1 MIKAFTATW
10 CGPCK
15 MIKPILHK
23 LNDEGTIEIEF
34 YDVDDNSDIAKEYG
48 IKAVPT
54 LVFIND
60 GQEIKRTTGFKPAQE
75 LVKEHEAMIND
86 SN

>member
-1 MIKAFTATW
+1 MIRAFTATW

-23 LNDEGTIEIEF
+23 LNDEKVIEIEF
-34 YDVDDNSDIAKEYG
+34 YDIDEHSELAKEYE

-54 LVFIND
+54 LIFVQDN
-60 GQEIKRTTGFKPAQE
+60 EEVKRTMGYKPAE
-75 LVKEHEAMIND
+75 EIIREYEAMIND
-86 SN
+86 RD

>member
-15 MIKPILHK
+15 MLKPILHR
-23 LNDEGTIEIEF
+23 LNEEGTIEVEF
-34 YDVDDNSDIAKEYG
+34 YDIDEYSELAKEYE

-54 LVFIND
+54 LICVKENK
-60 GQEIKRTTGFKPAQE
+60 EVKRIVGYKPAKE
-75 LVKEHEAMIND
+75 IVKEYEAIIND
-86 SN
+86 SD